1 MTLPTCKQY
10 SEFLDLVTEKLKI
23 DRNAARSLY
32 GKFTVDQWTELLKHI

>member
-10 SEFLDLVTEKLKI
+10 SEFLDIATEKLKI

-32 GKFTVDQWTELLKHI
+32 GKFTIDQWTELLKHI

>member
-10 SEFLDLVTEKLKI
+10 SEFLDIATEKLKI
-23 DRNAARSLY
+23 DRNEARSLY